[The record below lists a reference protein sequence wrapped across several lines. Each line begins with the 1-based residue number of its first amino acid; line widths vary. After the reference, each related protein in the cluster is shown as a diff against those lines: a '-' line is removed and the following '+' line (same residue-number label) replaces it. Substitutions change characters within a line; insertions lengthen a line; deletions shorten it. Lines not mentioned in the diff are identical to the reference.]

1 MAITVTGS
9 GAPAYVLAALAGAL
23 TQRAAFW
30 PGALAG
36 ALALL
41 SARLPRIAP
50 ASALAR
56 PRPPAEDWA
65 ANGIVGY

>member
-9 GAPAYVLAALAGAL
+9 GVPAYVLAALAGAL

-56 PRPPAEDWA
+56 PRPPASR
-65 ANGIVGY
+65 GLGG